1 MSNVEKLVQD
11 FRNEVARI
19 LHFEEAMYLMEWD
32 LRTGAPKRGVP
43 LRAEAI
49 GTLSDEVF
57 RAKTS
62 PRMESYLNRLSDPDV
77 FATLDSVTAGTVREL
92 KRQFDRD
99 KAIPADRKK
108 AFVMLTS
115 EAQSVWEEA
124 KETSDFEL
132 FRPYLERIV
141 DMQLE
146 FIDYWGFENDPY
158 DTLLHHFEPGLT
170 VAELDPIFRN
180 LRQETVRLLQDI
192 VASGVRPE
200 VGPLLQ
206 DFPIWQQRELSTELL
221 LYMGFDFSAGRLD
234 TTVHPFMSSIN
245 RYDARVTTMYVK
257 NDLRSSVF
265 STIHEGGHALY
276 EQGIA
281 DELIGTP
288 LCTGTSMGM
297 HESQS
302 RFYENMIGRSMEF
315 WETKY
320 PSLLERFPTLS
331 GMSLEAFYA
340 AINEV
345 QPSLV
350 RIDADEVT
358 YNLHI
363 MIRYEIEKALINRSV
378 KVAELPLVW
387 GEKMQDYLGVV
398 PPNDALGVLQDV
410 HWSGGDFG
418 YFPSYTLGNIYAAQI
433 REALH
438 RDIPDYMSEV
448 LQGHLLGIKNW
459 LNDKVHRFGK
469 LLGPREILQQVT
481 GQGIDSGAL
490 VRYLNDK
497 YRPLYHI

>member
-1 MSNVEKLVQD
+1 LSNVEKLIAD
-11 FRNEVARI
+11 FRSEVERI

-62 PRMESYLNRLSDPDV
+62 PKMEEYLNRLSETDV
-77 FATLDSVTAGTVREL
+77 FATLDDVTAGTVREL
-92 KRQFDRD
+92 KQQFDRD
-99 KAIPADRKK
+99 RAIPADRKK

-124 KETSDFEL
+124 KDTSDFAL

-146 FIDYWGFENDPY
+146 FVGYWGYQQDPY
-158 DTLLHHFEPGLT
+158 NTLLDHYEPGIT
-170 VAELDPIFRN
+170 VQELDPIFSN
-180 LRQETVRLLQDI
+180 LRQETVRLLQDV
-192 VASGVRPE
+192 VASGVRPD
-200 VGPLLQ
+200 VAPLLQ
-206 DFPIWQQRELSTELL
+206 EFPLWQQREFSAELL
-221 LYMGFDFSAGRLD
+221 TYMGFDFTAGRLD
-234 TTVHPFMSSIN
+234 TTMHPFMSTIN
-245 RYDARVTTMYVK
+245 RYDARVTTMYVM

-281 DELIGTP
+281 KELIGTP

-315 WETKY
+315 WVTRY
-320 PSLLERFPTLS
+320 PALQARFPWLK

-340 AINEV
+340 AVNEV

-363 MIRYEIEKALINRSV
+363 MIRYEIEKALINRQL
-378 KVAELPLVW
+378 KVAELPGVW
-387 GEKMQDYLGVV
+387 REMMQDYLGVE
-398 PPNDALGVLQDV
+398 PSDDAHGVLQDV

-418 YFPSYTLGNIYAAQI
+418 YFPSYSLGNIYAAQI
-433 REALH
+433 REALQ
-438 RDIPDYMSEV
+438 RDMPNYMDDV
-448 LQGHLLGIKNW
+448 RAGHLQGIKKW
-459 LNDKVHRFGK
+459 LNDKVHRHGK
-469 LLGPREILQQVT
+469 LLGPREILLNVT
-481 GQGIDSGAL
+481 GQGIDSAAL

-497 YRPLYHI
+497 YRPLYHV